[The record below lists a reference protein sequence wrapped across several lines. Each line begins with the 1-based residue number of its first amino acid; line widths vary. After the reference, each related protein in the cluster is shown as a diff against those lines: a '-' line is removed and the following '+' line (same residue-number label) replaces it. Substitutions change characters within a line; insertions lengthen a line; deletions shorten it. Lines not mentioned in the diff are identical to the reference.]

1 MKKKDIFHARHAKLL
16 EILFSMGLPRAIKAH
31 SDKKFV
37 EAEQEYRRAYDQG
50 QVNEIFFQN
59 FPALLRQQGKVD
71 ESRRFFE
78 EGLDAIHNIRVS
90 LEIMPIS
97 FDMKSSVMP

>member
-1 MKKKDIFHARHAKLL
+1 MSDKETLFHSFFRLIRYTAHGTELESLDEEKGYFHARHAKLL

-50 QVNEIFFQN
+50 QVNEIFSRTF
-59 FPALLRQQGKVD
+59 LLCLG
-71 ESRRFFE
+71 SR
-78 EGLDAIHNIRVS
+78 V
-90 LEIMPIS
+90 
-97 FDMKSSVMP
+97 K